1 MIRESP
7 EPQSLILNRHSRI
20 LRIYTRQ
27 ERLRA
32 PQNRMNVDTLLEA
45 AKYLEE
51 QEEKAK
57 QRQIPTIPDIA
68 PRLPII
74 HQQNHVH
81 LQPQQQPQQS
91 PPQQQQQPQPQ
102 LQNLQNHQITTTT
115 SLLRTAKPDLPNSP
129 LTITTAAPQ
138 QQQPPQQQ
146 PQQPTRVIKNSFDI
160 INRLVIDESGEQKR
174 KQPPIVFRAGT
185 REGGYARGPQQA
197 REGSAR
203 PPQGMLRSAQETIT
217 ESAGRTEI
225 VESEHPAFG
234 DPLHPELEE
243 EGTRSGT
250 RDGTSGAQKIA
261 YQQKIAV
268 LKKDVVG
275 FDGMDLTAI
284 MPELVGAQGTIS
296 GLPEEMLMETAPIP
310 EIKLETE
317 DALLMDNK
325 FVKTI
330 TSAAVTRS
338 ITAHAQPINGVKE
351 NTQVQAL
358 SVVPI
363 SYPMSQVVLQKVAL
377 VPKNLTDLSPL
388 VSSPTAVA
396 HLITPQQ
403 IGGKVVPIVNAQY
416 VVKPV
421 VVVSTPSR
429 PS

>member
-1 MIRESP
+1 
-7 EPQSLILNRHSRI
+7 
-20 LRIYTRQ
+20 
-27 ERLRA
+27 
-32 PQNRMNVDTLLEA
+32 MNVDTLLEA

-57 QRQIPTIPDIA
+57 QRQIQTIPDIA

-81 LQPQQQPQQS
+81 LHHQQQQQQQQQS
-91 PPQQQQQPQPQ
+91 PPQPPPQQQQQPQP
-102 LQNLQNHQITTTT
+102 LQNLQNHQQTTTT
-115 SLLRTAKPDLPNSP
+115 SLLRTSKPDLPNSP
-129 LTITTAAPQ
+129 LTITTTVPQ
-138 QQQPPQQQ
+138 QQQQQQ

-185 REGGYARGPQQA
+185 REVHNKLEKDRRAHLKECFDLLKKQLPKAQDERKSSNLSILH
-197 REGSAR
+197 SAIR
-203 PPQGMLRSAQETIT
+203 YIHNLKKKER
-217 ESAGRTEI
+217 
-225 VESEHPAFG
+225 
-234 DPLHPELEE
+234 ELEHE
-243 EGTRSGT
+243 MEHLAR
-250 RDGTSGAQKIA
+250 QKIA

-275 FDGMDLTAI
+275 FEGMDLSAI
-284 MPELVGAQGTIS
+284 IPELAGAQGTIS
-296 GLPEEMLMETAPIP
+296 GLPEEMLMETTPIP

-325 FVKTI
+325 LVKTI
-330 TSAAVTRS
+330 TSAAVSRS
-338 ITAHAQPINGVKE
+338 ITAHTQQMNGVKE

-377 VPKNLTDLSPL
+377 VQKNLTDLSPL